1 MCNRPTLCMQ
11 EGIAPEG
18 LAVDRLAGK
27 VPAATQCANITVL
40 QVWELPKER
49 NMATEVICINN
60 NITNFI
66 ATLEA
71 LDFPRSA
78 IFSLSDLESTG
89 TEDRCSPQWQLSQ
102 NDVICLRAGNG
113 FSLSDLER
121 TGATDRRSLHSA
133 MAAQQR
139 QRHILLHADHP
150 WGKTPSAA
158 QSCVRNLYGRAAT
171 DRRCSTTRLPQE
183 KLHIPCKLLS

>member
-1 MCNRPTLCMQ
+1 M
-11 EGIAPEG
+11 
-18 LAVDRLAGK
+18 
-27 VPAATQCANITVL
+27 L

-89 TEDRCSPQWQLSQ
+89 TEDRCSLQS
-102 NDVICLRAGNG
+102 
-113 FSLSDLER
+113 
-121 TGATDRRSLHSA
+121 AT
-133 MAAQQR
+133 AAQ
-139 QRHILLHADHP
+139 P
-150 WGKTPSAA
+150 
-158 QSCVRNLYGRAAT
+158 N
-171 DRRCSTTRLPQE
+171 
-183 KLHIPCKLLS
+183 